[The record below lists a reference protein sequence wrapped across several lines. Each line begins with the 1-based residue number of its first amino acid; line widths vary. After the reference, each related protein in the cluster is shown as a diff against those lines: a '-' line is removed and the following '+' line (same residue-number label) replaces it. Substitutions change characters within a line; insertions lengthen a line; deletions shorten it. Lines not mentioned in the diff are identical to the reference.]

1 MKAEDVCRKRLSSRP
16 ELMKRRIYK
25 YRQVWLAERGAA
37 GGDRMIQTT
46 HRTVADERYIA
57 AMELNPETCI
67 YFDIETTGLKAE
79 TSHLYLIGYAVQKQP
94 GSWEITQLFAEQTED
109 ERRLLKAFSDIC
121 MRYRTVIHFNGDR
134 FDIPYLE
141 TKYREY
147 SMPSP
152 FCRMDTADIYRMVRP
167 YKELLGLERLNQKTI
182 EQFLG
187 LRRKDRYDGGQLIWI
202 YRAYRDG
209 RSEDPKGDLE
219 KLLLHN
225 YEDVL
230 GMLSLTMLTAYPA
243 FFQMVK
249 DSEINS
255 EKNGEKDD
263 GSEEREIRK
272 DLPAVDVRRC
282 SCPVGLSTANLSDD
296 AGKDDV
302 EQAEGEMCA
311 EELRLSLRMPVPVP
325 VPVSGEA
332 DGYSLELYGTKAE
345 IHIPLRERTLF
356 HFFPDYKNYYYLPS
370 EDRAVHKSVG
380 QFVDS
385 RFREQA
391 KAENCYVRV
400 RGVFLPCTSSPAD
413 RQGEGAGRTFEDAL
427 VFLESRK
434 DKARWIQL
442 TDGVMERLRSDKEM
456 VLSYVCSLLAGVC
469 RKRKKQT
476 DR

>member
-1 MKAEDVCRKRLSSRP
+1 
-16 ELMKRRIYK
+16 
-25 YRQVWLAERGAA
+25 
-37 GGDRMIQTT
+37 
-46 HRTVADERYIA
+46 
-57 AMELNPETCI
+57 
-67 YFDIETTGLKAE
+67 
-79 TSHLYLIGYAVQKQP
+79 
-94 GSWEITQLFAEQTED
+94 
-109 ERRLLKAFSDIC
+109 
-121 MRYRTVIHFNGDR
+121 
-134 FDIPYLE
+134 
-141 TKYREY
+141 
-147 SMPSP
+147 MPSP

-255 EKNGEKDD
+255 EKNGEKDG
-263 GSEEREIRK
+263 GSEEREIRR

-282 SCPVGLSTANLSDD
+282 SCPVGLSTANLSDG

-332 DGYSLELYGTKAE
+332 VGYYSLELYGTKAE

-356 HFFPDYKNYYYLPS
+356 HFFPDIKTIIIFLLRTGLFIS
-370 EDRAVHKSVG
+370 LS
-380 QFVDS
+380 DS
-385 RFREQA
+385 LWTAGSGNRQRQRTAISGYAESFSHVRLRLQTGRGRE
-391 KAENCYVRV
+391 R
-400 RGVFLPCTSSPAD
+400 
-413 RQGEGAGRTFEDAL
+413 AGRLKTLWYFWRA
-427 VFLESRK
+427 
-434 DKARWIQL
+434 
-442 TDGVMERLRSDKEM
+442 ERIKPGGFS
-456 VLSYVCSLLAGVC
+456 
-469 RKRKKQT
+469 
-476 DR
+476 

>member
-1 MKAEDVCRKRLSSRP
+1 
-16 ELMKRRIYK
+16 
-25 YRQVWLAERGAA
+25 
-37 GGDRMIQTT
+37 MIQTT
-46 HRTVADERYIA
+46 HCAAVDERYIA

-79 TSHLYLIGYAVQKQP
+79 TSHLYLIGYAVQKKP
-94 GSWEITQLFAEQTED
+94 GSWEIRQLFAEKTED
-109 ERRLLKAFSDIC
+109 ERDLLKAFSDIC

-141 TKYREY
+141 TKYQEY

-152 FCRMDTADIYRMVRP
+152 FHQMDTADIYRMVRP
-167 YKELLGLERLNQKTI
+167 YKDLLGLERLNQKTI

-209 RSEDPKGDLE
+209 HSGDPKGDLE

-249 DSEINS
+249 NSGKTSAKTSAKTSGKTSGKNSANTRGKNS
-255 EKNGEKDD
+255 EKNDSIED
-263 GSEEREIRK
+263 RETRK
-272 DLPAVDVRRC
+272 DLPAADVRRC
-282 SCPVGLSTANLSDD
+282 SCPMGLSTVNFADGT
-296 AGKDDV
+296 GKADM
-302 EQAEGEMCA
+302 EGAERGMCT

-325 VPVSGEA
+325 VPVSSEA
-332 DGYSLELYGTKAE
+332 AGFSVELYGSKAE
-345 IHIPLRERTLF
+345 IHIPLRERTLL
-356 HFFPDYKNYYYLPS
+356 HFFPDYKNYYYLPE

-391 KAENCYVRV
+391 KAENCYIRV
-400 RGVFLPCTSSPAD
+400 RGVFLPCPSSTAG
-413 RQGEGAGRTFEDAL
+413 RQGDETRRTLADAL

-434 DKARWIQL
+434 DKTGWIQL
-442 TDGVMERLRSDKEM
+442 TDGVMESLRTDSEEA
-456 VLSYVCSLLAGVC
+456 LSYVCSLLSVVC
-469 RKRKKQT
+469 KRQKKKT